1 MNYEYENF
9 GTDLTG
15 IFLVDDRLQ
24 EIENYLEN
32 QYGYISKDHKLEK
45 LGELIERYKD
55 SSEIC
60 SAECRKLKEM
70 FDTRQMTKTLEKK
83 LDLLKTGPLICG
95 TELKMS

>member
-45 LGELIERYKD
+45 LGELIEN
-55 SSEIC
+55 
-60 SAECRKLKEM
+60 AEN
-70 FDTRQMTKTLEKK
+70 
-83 LDLLKTGPLICG
+83 
-95 TELKMS
+95 